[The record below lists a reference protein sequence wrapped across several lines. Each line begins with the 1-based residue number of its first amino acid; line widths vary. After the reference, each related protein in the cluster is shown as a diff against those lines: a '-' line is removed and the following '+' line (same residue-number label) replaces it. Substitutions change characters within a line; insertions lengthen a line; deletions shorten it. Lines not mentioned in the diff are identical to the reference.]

1 MTFPDGS
8 VKEGRFEN
16 NVFIVPPSN
25 EIKSEVESN
34 SNTLMSNVSP
44 IITTKKLQG

>member
-16 NVFIVPPSN
+16 NVFIAPPSTN
-25 EIKSEVESN
+25 SSSN
-34 SNTLMSNVSP
+34 DVNANSQNISP
-44 IITTKKLQG
+44 IPTTKKLPG

>member
-16 NVFIVPPSN
+16 NVYVGPQGGA
-25 EIKSEVESN
+25 SEGFNLEGEV
-34 SNTLMSNVSP
+34 LAKK
-44 IITTKKLQG
+44 IIGNAKFL